1 MASLHDEGHSYSE
14 ARHSNE
20 ILSPQPF
27 VPPSKE
33 HLLATFESSHVQS
46 SDNGSATDDSQLAS
60 RDYEYNSSI
69 SSTRHS
75 SSDIFGREI
84 DVELEHMNSRTS
96 SRSSFSSMP
105 ASVLI
110 HPIKSM
116 PPMDLHE
123 KMVGYTIEESEASF
137 GDFDDPPRTMR
148 TIRPREAAFRKPSS
162 VRAMQMHTEDEGEEE
177 DYLTPPRRRAGI
189 RSPGSSGMK
198 RSPYYSPNTSSNKP
212 KAKKE
217 YPLVLLHCNLLAP
230 SLPVPGAAEPQNQE
244 LVEEVLPTQYWKR
257 WRRLQEK
264 AGSGVLR
271 DRGVLISHPED
282 LYDML
287 EERLLESLELQ
298 RARVHQ
304 GHFLGHEG
312 SGPGSDGELSENDES
327 ETDGEQGEECL
338 DCGGRVLRTSDTN
351 RKWEIRVFAAN
362 GLMRAGAWAAA
373 WKEMEKVDV
382 EVGLWL
388 PSDVRRALEKRMA
401 EARAA
406 APRQEMQLIPIPVP
420 EPPVTQKVESRRQSV
435 QESTR
440 SFSGVSATPASLPA
454 LMPAPPPDQFP
465 DIRWQEPEHQ
475 IALGTLMFNYIRVLA
490 SDKRNIALVAMS
502 LLVGFLATRAQPHEQ
517 LQPIAQYFFNGM
529 EAPFMTGRSNVVVP
543 SVPIAPANVHSSVID
558 IVSTSATSVAPI
570 ATEIVIPAPEL
581 IQSSFIEEVAEN
593 AQPAESIIE
602 SGVVEK
608 MEQYIP
614 PFDSSFGKP
623 LSKDIIQSESEV
635 VEDSQEELQPT
646 DQVIDEMEAHI
657 YVETARAAEKLEEAI
672 EELAGAPVEAQIEQ
686 PTEEIIETPIE
697 KTVEEPTDAFIESSL
712 EQLAEEIIEEP
723 SGVEESIEEEIT
735 EAPAQASIEEANETA
750 VEEPIDNPSDD
761 PSEEPAANL
770 SEEPT
775 DEPFEE
781 PNEETTQEPIEE
793 PADEL
798 NEEPT
803 VELVEASVE
812 EPNEETTQEL
822 IEEPTNELS
831 GEPTA
836 ELVEASVEEIDD
848 ESSDEPSK
856 EFIEEPADE
865 PSEKSAEELIET
877 SVEETDEE
885 LPQEST
891 EVTIQASI
899 KEPDEALLDELPEE
913 YIEESLDLN

>member
-14 ARHSNE
+14 AHHSNE

-33 HLLATFESSHVQS
+33 HLLATFDSHIPP
-46 SDNGSATDDSQLAS
+46 SDNGSATDDSQLA
-60 RDYEYNSSI
+60 RDYEYNSSV

-75 SSDIFGREI
+75 SSDIFGPEI
-84 DVELEHMNSRTS
+84 DAELEHMNSRTS

-110 HPIKSM
+110 HPISGVKSM

-148 TIRPREAAFRKPSS
+148 PIRPREAAFRKPSS

-198 RSPYYSPNTSSNKP
+198 RSPYYSPNTSANKP
-212 KAKKE
+212 KVKKE

-244 LVEEVLPTQYWKR
+244 IVEEVLPTQYWKR

-304 GHFLGHEG
+304 GHFLGHEE
-312 SGPGSDGELSENDES
+312 SGLGSDGDLSDRDES
-327 ETDGEQGEECL
+327 ETDDEQGEECL

-382 EVGLWL
+382 EVGVWL

-406 APRQEMQLIPIPVP
+406 APRQEMQLIPMPVP
-420 EPPVTQKVESRRQSV
+420 EVPVTQKIEPRRQSV

-440 SFSGVSATPASLPA
+440 SFSGVSATLAPLPA
-454 LMPAPPPDQFP
+454 LMPPPPTEPFP
-465 DIRWQEPEHQ
+465 EVRRQEPEHQ
-475 IALGTLMFNYIRVLA
+475 IALGTLLINYIRLLA

-502 LLVGFLATRAQPHEQ
+502 ILVGVLATRAQPHEQ

-543 SVPIAPANVHSSVID
+543 SVPIAPVNAQSSVID
-558 IVSTSATSVAPI
+558 IVPRVTSVAPI
-570 ATEIVIPAPEL
+570 ATEIAIPASEL
-581 IQSSFIEEVAEN
+581 VQSSFIEEVPEQV
-593 AQPAESIIE
+593 QPAASA
-602 SGVVEK
+602 
-608 MEQYIP
+608 ME
-614 PFDSSFGKP
+614 
-623 LSKDIIQSESEV
+623 LW
-635 VEDSQEELQPT
+635 
-646 DQVIDEMEAHI
+646 
-657 YVETARAAEKLEEAI
+657 R
-672 EELAGAPVEAQIEQ
+672 
-686 PTEEIIETPIE
+686 
-697 KTVEEPTDAFIESSL
+697 
-712 EQLAEEIIEEP
+712 
-723 SGVEESIEEEIT
+723 
-735 EAPAQASIEEANETA
+735 
-750 VEEPIDNPSDD
+750 
-761 PSEEPAANL
+761 
-770 SEEPT
+770 
-775 DEPFEE
+775 
-781 PNEETTQEPIEE
+781 
-793 PADEL
+793 
-798 NEEPT
+798 
-803 VELVEASVE
+803 
-812 EPNEETTQEL
+812 
-822 IEEPTNELS
+822 
-831 GEPTA
+831 
-836 ELVEASVEEIDD
+836 
-848 ESSDEPSK
+848 
-856 EFIEEPADE
+856 
-865 PSEKSAEELIET
+865 
-877 SVEETDEE
+877 
-885 LPQEST
+885 
-891 EVTIQASI
+891 TIV
-899 KEPDEALLDELPEE
+899 
-913 YIEESLDLN
+913 

>member
-14 ARHSNE
+14 AHQFNE

-33 HLLATFESSHVQS
+33 HLLATFESSHVPP
-46 SDNGSATDDSQLAS
+46 SDNGSATDDSQLA
-60 RDYEYNSSI
+60 RDYEYNSSV

-75 SSDIFGREI
+75 SRDTFGREV
-84 DVELEHMNSRTS
+84 DAELEHMNSRTS

-110 HPIKSM
+110 HPISGVKSM

-148 TIRPREAAFRKPSS
+148 PIRPREAAFRKPSS

-198 RSPYYSPNTSSNKP
+198 RSPYYSPNTSANKP
-212 KAKKE
+212 KVKKE

-230 SLPVPGAAEPQNQE
+230 SLPVPGAAEPQNQAI
-244 LVEEVLPTQYWKR
+244 VEEVLPTQYWKR

-304 GHFLGHEG
+304 GHFLGHEE
-312 SGPGSDGELSENDES
+312 SGPGSDGDLSDRDES
-327 ETDGEQGEECL
+327 ETDDEQGEECL

-382 EVGLWL
+382 EVGVWL

-406 APRQEMQLIPIPVP
+406 APRQEMQLIPMPVP
-420 EPPVTQKVESRRQSV
+420 EPPVTQKIEPRRQSV

-440 SFSGVSATPASLPA
+440 SFSGVSATPAPLPA
-454 LMPAPPPDQFP
+454 LMPAPPQDPFP
-465 DIRWQEPEHQ
+465 EVRRQEPEHQ
-475 IALGTLMFNYIRVLA
+475 IALGTLMINYIRVLA

-502 LLVGFLATRAQPHEQ
+502 ILVGVLATRAQPHEQ

-543 SVPIAPANVHSSVID
+543 SVPIEPANVQSSVVD
-558 IVSTSATSVAPI
+558 VVPSVTSVAPV
-570 ATEIVIPAPEL
+570 ATDIVISAPEVV
-581 IQSSFIEEVAEN
+581 QSSFIEEVPEHV
-593 AQPAESIIE
+593 QPAECVME
-602 SGVVEK
+602 VPAVEK
-608 MEQYIP
+608 MEQYVLP
-614 PFDSSFGKP
+614 ADASFGERVSEET
-623 LSKDIIQSESEV
+623 LQSEPEI
-635 VEDSQEELQPT
+635 VEDFKEELQAPI
-646 DQVIDEMEAHI
+646 DQVIDEMDTLV
-657 YVETARAAEKLEEAI
+657 YVEPASIFDESAEEAI
-672 EELAGAPVEAQIEQ
+672 EELANAPVETQIEQ
-686 PTEEIIETPIE
+686 SSEEIIETQIG
-697 KTVEEPTDAFIESSL
+697 A
-712 EQLAEEIIEEP
+712 
-723 SGVEESIEEEIT
+723 
-735 EAPAQASIEEANETA
+735 A
-750 VEEPIDNPSDD
+750 VEKPADIFVEPHL
-761 PSEEPAANL
+761 ERL
-770 SEEPT
+770 T
-775 DEPFEE
+775 DETIEE
-781 PNEETTQEPIEE
+781 PNESEQSIEEPIEEHFEESTEAYLQASIDEPNETILEESTEDSTVEPIEE
-793 PADEL
+793 PS
-798 NEEPT
+798 EEPT
-803 VELVEASVE
+803 VE
-812 EPNEETTQEL
+812 
-822 IEEPTNELS
+822 
-831 GEPTA
+831 
-836 ELVEASVEEIDD
+836 
-848 ESSDEPSK
+848 
-856 EFIEEPADE
+856 
-865 PSEKSAEELIET
+865 
-877 SVEETDEE
+877 
-885 LPQEST
+885 
-891 EVTIQASI
+891 
-899 KEPDEALLDELPEE
+899 E
-913 YIEESLDLN
+913 YTEESPEAQIQVLIK

>member
-1 MASLHDEGHSYSE
+1 MAPLYDEGHSYSE
-14 ARHSNE
+14 AHNYNE

-33 HLLATFESSHVQS
+33 HLLATFESSHVPS
-46 SDNGSATDDSQLAS
+46 SDNGSATDDSQLAA
-60 RDYEYNSSI
+60 RDYEYNSSV

-110 HPIKSM
+110 HPISGVKSM

-148 TIRPREAAFRKPSS
+148 PIRPREAAFRKPSS
-162 VRAMQMHTEDEGEEE
+162 VRAMQMHTEDEG
-177 DYLTPPRRRAGI
+177 I
-189 RSPGSSGMK
+189 RSPGSSGLK

-230 SLPVPGAAEPQNQE
+230 SLPVPGASEPQNQE
-244 LVEEVLPTQYWKR
+244 IVEEVLPTQYWKR

-304 GHFLGHEG
+304 GHFLGHEEAG
-312 SGPGSDGELSENDES
+312 SGSEGELSDNDES

-401 EARAA
+401 EARLA
-406 APRQEMQLIPIPVP
+406 APRQEMQLIPMPVP
-420 EPPVTQKVESRRQSV
+420 EPPVTQKIESRRQSV

-440 SFSGVSATPASLPA
+440 LFSGVSATAAPLPA
-454 LMPAPPPDQFP
+454 LMPAPPAPPASLALFP
-465 DIRWQEPEHQ
+465 DVRRQEPEHQ
-475 IALGTLMFNYIRVLA
+475 IALGTLMINYIRVLA

-502 LLVGFLATRAQPHEQ
+502 VLVGFLATRAQPHEQ

-529 EAPFMTGRSNVVVP
+529 EAPFMTGRSNVVGP

-558 IVSTSATSVAPI
+558 IVPSVTSVAPI
-570 ATEIVIPAPEL
+570 ATESAIPAPEV
-581 IQSSFIEEVAEN
+581 IQSSFIEEVSEHV
-593 AQPAESIIE
+593 QLAESITE
-602 SGVVEK
+602 VGAVEK
-608 MEQYIP
+608 MQQYIP
-614 PFDSSFGKP
+614 SADVSFHKP
-623 LSKDIIQSESEV
+623 LSENTIQSEPQV
-635 VEDSQEELQPT
+635 VEDSQEGLQTPT
-646 DQVIDEMEAHI
+646 DQAIDEINTPIYAEA
-657 YVETARAAEKLEEAI
+657 ARAVEEFAEDAI
-672 EELAGAPVEAQIEQ
+672 EEPTGAPVETQIEQ
-686 PTEEIIETPIE
+686 PIEEFIEAPIETAVEETTDTFVEPSLDQPAEEVIEESIVTEETS
-697 KTVEEPTDAFIESSL
+697 EEPTEELIETAV
-712 EQLAEEIIEEP
+712 EQTDEEP
-723 SGVEESIEEEIT
+723 MEEPTVVPI
-735 EAPAQASIEEANETA
+735 QASIQEPAETA
-750 VEEPIDNPSDD
+750 VEEPIK
-761 PSEEPAANL
+761 
-770 SEEPT
+770 EPT
-775 DEPFEE
+775 E
-781 PNEETTQEPIEE
+781 EPIEE
-793 PADEL
+793 PSKEVIEEPVDEPSEEPTEEPVGTAVEET
-798 NEEPT
+798 NEEPD
-803 VELVEASVE
+803 E
-812 EPNEETTQEL
+812 EPNEDL
-822 IEEPTNELS
+822 I
-831 GEPTA
+831 GEPID
-836 ELVEASVEEIDD
+836 EASEDLTED
-848 ESSDEPSK
+848 P
-856 EFIEEPADE
+856 
-865 PSEKSAEELIET
+865 IET
-877 SVEETDEE
+877 AFVETDEE
-885 LPQEST
+885 PIEEST
-891 EVTIQASI
+891 DPIQASI
-899 KEPDEALLDELPEE
+899 KESDETSLEELSGEH
-913 YIEESLDLN
+913 IEESVDLN